1 MSEAAEFDG
10 FPQDAVDFY
19 RELALNNNR
28 DWFEAHKPAYQDVVL
43 SPALAFVR
51 AMGLRLAELSPGI
64 VADMRTNGSG

>member
-28 DWFEAHKPAYQDVVL
+28 DSFEAHKPAYQDVVL

-51 AMGLRLAELSPGI
+51 AMG
-64 VADMRTNGSG
+64 